1 MALPIIKTPI
11 YTLTLPSTGSTYEY
25 RPYVVKEEKNLIVA
39 MESQDSTIMIN
50 TLKEIVRSC
59 LFDKADV
66 NKFTMFDLEFCF
78 TRLRS
83 VSSGSEANLQAKCQA
98 KECVGTHD
106 IVVDLG
112 KVEVV
117 GEMVSVKERTIKL
130 TDEGVGVVLKYPT
143 IKDLTKYGVIDSTGK
158 DEMAMMI
165 LAIVSSIDSIY
176 DADEVY
182 AAEDS
187 NKDELVAFVEQL
199 NNTQLQKLA
208 EFFKSIPS
216 LKHVEEYDC
225 KVCGHHNVVTL
236 SGMQD
241 FF

>member
-1 MALPIIKTPI
+1 
-11 YTLTLPSTGSTYEY
+11 
-25 RPYVVKEEKNLIVA
+25 
-39 MESQDSTIMIN
+39 
-50 TLKEIVRSC
+50 
-59 LFDKADV
+59 
-66 NKFTMFDLEFCF
+66 
-78 TRLRS
+78 
-83 VSSGSEANLQAKCQA
+83 
-98 KECVGTHD
+98 
-106 IVVDLG
+106 
-112 KVEVV
+112 V

-187 NKDELVAFVEQL
+187 SKDELVAFVEQL